1 MSRDQN
7 NLFVLLIVAILLT
20 SCNPA
25 ASPPGSPCPS
35 LFSYQYD
42 PAKSEYYGLV
52 NLQTQPVQNSA
63 EVTVSF
69 SIAAHL
75 PSATNIG
82 SIETVGENRALF
94 EQIAKGRG
102 VSYRVNLPSQNPL
115 PRLTKLTLN
124 GATLCSGPAEE
135 KGVPF
140 VSEVNLRHFLRSDA
154 ATNWQRFSSGK
165 PVATTSLPVKSG
177 VDQFKLVDHREQN
190 QTEERTE
197 QEVGP
202 NRNSTSYKI
211 VTQTITYKEFVSAPM
226 VQKTSHYY
234 VNTTTREQV

>member
-1 MSRDQN
+1 MFPHQ
-7 NLFVLLIVAILLT
+7 
-20 SCNPA
+20 
-25 ASPPGSPCPS
+25 
-35 LFSYQYD
+35 
-42 PAKSEYYGLV
+42 
-52 NLQTQPVQNSA
+52 
-63 EVTVSF
+63 
-69 SIAAHL
+69 
-75 PSATNIG
+75 TNIG

-165 PVATTSLPVKSG
+165 PQS
-177 VDQFKLVDHREQN
+177 N

>member
-1 MSRDQN
+1 M
-7 NLFVLLIVAILLT
+7 
-20 SCNPA
+20 
-25 ASPPGSPCPS
+25 
-35 LFSYQYD
+35 
-42 PAKSEYYGLV
+42 
-52 NLQTQPVQNSA
+52 
-63 EVTVSF
+63 
-69 SIAAHL
+69 
-75 PSATNIG
+75 
-82 SIETVGENRALF
+82 
-94 EQIAKGRG
+94 
-102 VSYRVNLPSQNPL
+102 NLPSQNPL

-154 ATNWQRFSSGK
+154 ATNWQRFGGGK
-165 PVATTSLPVKSG
+165 PQPVAPTSLPAK
-177 VDQFKLVDHREQN
+177 DQLFKLIDHREQN

-234 VNTTTREQV
+234 VNTTRREQV

>member
-1 MSRDQN
+1 MKKMKISQPKNSKISFCLKSSHD
-7 NLFVLLIVAILLT
+7 FT
-20 SCNPA
+20 STNKQ
-25 ASPPGSPCPS
+25 SY
-35 LFSYQYD
+35 FSHFPRQ
-42 PAKSEYYGLV
+42 
-52 NLQTQPVQNSA
+52 
-63 EVTVSF
+63 
-69 SIAAHL
+69 
-75 PSATNIG
+75 TNIG